1 MKKSLF
7 ITIILITLCFISSCR
22 FFTSEEKKVEKS
34 YNEFLSA
41 ISNKNYEEIW
51 NLLAYENQKQYEEFT
66 YKPFNDMVK
75 RIPQDQKQKK
85 IPNTNITIEEME
97 KMPPKE
103 FFIYQLSDPE
113 IRDSMLKSLVPERK
127 IEKVT
132 IEADKATLKME
143 KWDDKTISDKIHMKL
158 EDNRWR
164 IVLWQPGEL
173 KY

>member
-1 MKKSLF
+1 MKKNLF
-7 ITIILITLCFISSCR
+7 ITIILIATCLISSCF

-51 NLLAYENQKQYEEFT
+51 NLLAYENQKQYEEFA
-66 YKPFNDMVK
+66 YKPFNDMIK
-75 RIPQDQKQKK
+75 RIPNEQKKLK
-85 IPNTNITIEEME
+85 IPNTDITIEDME
-97 KMPPKE
+97 KMTPKE
-103 FFIYQLSDPE
+103 FFIFQLKDPE
-113 IRDSMLKSLVPERK
+113 IRTPMLKSLVPERK

-132 IEADKATLKME
+132 IEGDKATLKME
-143 KWDDKTISDKIHMKL
+143 KWEDKTISDKINMKL